1 MTHMLK
7 KIFESV
13 FNSTD
18 HQKIDSLVNFTATT
32 EDEVQTC
39 VKMKRKDSSN
49 CREGITCAVQGRCR
63 DFGEENTF
71 QKLEEELPKGISPV
85 DTVVTIKKGINNY
98 FQVPVVNQSKHIV
111 LRKNTNVG
119 VFEYVKL
126 VISLQ
131 VKQSTS
137 CKSPS
142 VIKATATPSD
152 QILEEPSVTPPNKTN
167 SEHQRRV
174 VNTIDLSG
182 LTTSEQVRTMLIE
195 ESEVFPTDDTDTDH
209 NKMKIRLK
217 DDIPC
222 QATYN
227 SLPRSLYQ
235 ELKHYVEELLNRQWI
250 TISHSKCSSPVVAV
264 RKKDGTL

>member
-1 MTHMLK
+1 M
-7 KIFESV
+7 
-13 FNSTD
+13 
-18 HQKIDSLVNFTATT
+18 
-32 EDEVQTC
+32 
-39 VKMKRKDSSN
+39 
-49 CREGITCAVQGRCR
+49 QGRCR

-71 QKLEEELPKGISPV
+71 QKLEEELPEGISPV

-98 FQVPVVNQSKHIV
+98 FQIPVVNQYKHHIV

-126 VISLQ
+126 VIPLQ

-142 VIKATATPSD
+142 VIKATVTPSE
-152 QILEEPSVTPPNKTN
+152 QMLGEPSITPPNKTN
-167 SEHQRRV
+167 SEHQQRV
-174 VNTIDLSG
+174 VNTTDLSG

-195 ESEVFPTDDTDTDH
+195 ESEVFPTDDTDIDH

-250 TISHSKCSSPVVAV
+250 TISHSKCSSPVVVV
-264 RKKDGTL
+264 RKKDDTL